1 MNTPRVVI
9 EKLVLAFSI
18 AIAAAVGLA
27 PAIYYVAPHNYYFG
41 PNRLLFYSAAQGAF
55 VAAFYFFAAESEA
68 PLAQGPSALEY
79 LLRALA
85 AVSFWGFLGVIWL
98 IVYGAVYW
106 LVRLIGLVSVWL

>member
-41 PNRLLFYSAAQGAF
+41 PIGCSFILLPKEAF
-55 VAAFYFFAAESEA
+55 VAAFYFFAAKSKRHW
-68 PLAQGPSALEY
+68 PKGPAHWSTCFA
-79 LLRALA
+79 R
-85 AVSFWGFLGVIWL
+85 WL
-98 IVYGAVYW
+98 PFRSGD
-106 LVRLIGLVSVWL
+106 S